1 MVEDGQDDFVHVLPQ
16 TQVNLLL
23 LFQSIDQL
31 GDRQGKEGSQK
42 SAQRVC
48 QTACISVQQAYLIP
62 GSIVDLR
69 CQTLSFSFDWETG
82 LVQTQ
87 AEDLSVQVIVLVPQ
101 FMVLL

>member
-42 SAQRVC
+42 SVQRVC
-48 QTACISVQQAYLIP
+48 QTASISVQ
-62 GSIVDLR
+62 
-69 CQTLSFSFDWETG
+69 
-82 LVQTQ
+82 
-87 AEDLSVQVIVLVPQ
+87 
-101 FMVLL
+101 